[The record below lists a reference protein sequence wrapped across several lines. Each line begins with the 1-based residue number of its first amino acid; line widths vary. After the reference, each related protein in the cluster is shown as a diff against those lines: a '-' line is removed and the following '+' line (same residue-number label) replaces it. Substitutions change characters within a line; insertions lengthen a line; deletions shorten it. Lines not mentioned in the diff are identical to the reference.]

1 MFTIKVIANKTI
13 KAATNNVAKH
23 EGVYSDEYEGL

>member
-13 KAATNNVAKH
+13 KAATNNVAQH
-23 EGVYSDEYEGL
+23 DGASLDEYEGL